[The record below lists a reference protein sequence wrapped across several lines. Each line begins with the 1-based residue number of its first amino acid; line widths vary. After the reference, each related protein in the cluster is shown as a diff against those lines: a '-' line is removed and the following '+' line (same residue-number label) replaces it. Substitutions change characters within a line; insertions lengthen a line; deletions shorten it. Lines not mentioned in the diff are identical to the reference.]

1 MIAMLAGLVEHA
13 DDASLVVDVNGV
25 GYLVFASSRTLG
37 RAPARGE
44 PLRLLI
50 ETHVREDH
58 IHLYGFADEAEREWF
73 RLLTTVQ
80 GVGARIALAILSA
93 LSPEA
98 LATAI
103 AAQDKAAL
111 TEAEGVGPK
120 LGQRIVIELKDKVG
134 GIALGPVVS
143 APVAAASEAVS
154 ALVNLGYPRSD
165 AHVVVAAAA
174 RRLGEGAS
182 LDALIRSG
190 LKDLGIKEGAR

>member
-1 MIAMLAGLVEHA
+1 VIAMLAGLVDHT
-13 DDASLVVDVNGV
+13 DDDSMVVDVNGV
-25 GYLVFASSRTLG
+25 GYLVFASSRTLAK
-37 RAPARGE
+37 APARGE

-93 LSPEA
+93 LAPEA
-98 LATAI
+98 LVTAI

-120 LGQRIVIELKDKVG
+120 LGQRIVSELKDKVG
-134 GIALGPVVS
+134 GIALGPVM
-143 APVAAASEAVS
+143 PVPMAAASEAVS

-165 AHVVVAAAA
+165 AHMVVAAAA